1 MTSKLFG
8 LLGAAGYIAPRH
20 LDAIQATGN
29 ELVVACDPRDSV
41 GVLDRY
47 SLSTQF
53 VPTETAFSAFLRR
66 RQRDASV
73 RPIEYV
79 SICTP
84 NHLHPEHCRLAM
96 REHAHVI
103 CEKPLALTPAALDE
117 LATLELRTERRIYT
131 ILQLRVHE
139 RLLALRERLLAERE
153 SAREHS
159 VVLTYLTGRG
169 PWYQASWKGDPEKSG
184 GIATNIGIHLFDLL
198 LWLFGASRRERVYV
212 SDQQRMSGMLELEH
226 AKVRWF
232 LSVDPGDVARSSG
245 ASRGF
250 THRSLVVDGEV
261 LDFSDGFGG
270 LHARVYES
278 ILGGRGLGIADARA
292 SVELTHRLKRLPLA
306 APDGDAHDMC
316 RRP

>member
-1 MTSKLFG
+1 MSPKLFG
-8 LLGAAGYIAPRH
+8 MLGAAGYIAPRH

-29 ELVVACDPRDSV
+29 ELVVACDPCDSV

-47 SLSTQF
+47 SLSTHF

-73 RPIEYV
+73 RPVEYV

-103 CEKPLALTPAALDE
+103 CEKPLALTPAALEE
-117 LATLELRTERRIYT
+117 LAALELRTERRIYT
-131 ILQLRVHE
+131 ILQLRVDA
-139 RLLALRERLLAERE
+139 RLLALRERLLTEYGG
-153 SAREHS
+153 ARQHD

-198 LWLFGASRRERVYV
+198 LWLFGPARRERVYV
-212 SDQQRMSGMLELEH
+212 SDQKRMSGTLELAR

-232 LSVDPGDVARSSG
+232 LSVDPADVARSAG
-245 ASRGF
+245 ETRGF
-250 THRSLVVDGEV
+250 THRSLMVDGER

-278 ILGGRGLGIADARA
+278 ILAGQGLGIDDARP
-292 SVELTHRLKRLPLA
+292 SVELTHRLKRLPLTA
-306 APDGDAHDMC
+306 LDGDAHDMC
-316 RRP
+316 RRA

>member
-1 MTSKLFG
+1 MSSKLFG

-20 LDAIQATGN
+20 LDAIAATGN
-29 ELVVACDPRDSV
+29 ELLVACDPCDSV

-47 SLSTQF
+47 SLRTHFLPS
-53 VPTETAFSAFLRR
+53 ETAFSAFLRR

-73 RPIEYV
+73 RPVEYV

-139 RLLALRERLLAERE
+139 RLAALRQRLLTENERE
-153 SAREHS
+153 HD

-169 PWYQASWKGDPEKSG
+169 PWYQASWKGDPKKSG
-184 GIATNIGIHLFDLL
+184 GIATNIRIHLFDLL
-198 LWLFGASRRERVYV
+198 LWLFGPARRERVYV
-212 SDQQRMSGMLELEH
+212 SDQKRMAGTLELER

-232 LSVDPGDVARSSG
+232 LSTDPEDVARFSG
-245 ASRGF
+245 HARGF
-250 THRSLVVDGEV
+250 THRSLAVDGESV
-261 LDFSDGFGG
+261 DFSDGFAA
-270 LHARVYES
+270 LHTQVYES
-278 ILGGRGLGIADARA
+278 ILAGRGLGIEEARA

-306 APDGDAHDMC
+306 ALDGDAHELC
-316 RRP
+316 RPR

>member
-1 MTSKLFG
+1 MMTKLFG

-20 LDAIQATGN
+20 LDAIAATGN
-29 ELVVACDPRDSV
+29 ELAVACDPCDSV

-47 SLSTQF
+47 SLKTQF
-53 VPTETAFSAFLRR
+53 LPNETAFSAFLRR
-66 RQRDASV
+66 RQRDASA
-73 RPIEYV
+73 RPVEYV

-103 CEKPLALTPAALDE
+103 CEKPLALTPASLDE

-139 RLLALRERLLAERE
+139 RLAALRARLLAEP
-153 SAREHS
+153 AREHD

-198 LWLFGASRRERVYV
+198 LWLFGAARRERVYV
-212 SDQQRMSGMLELEH
+212 SDQKRMAGTLELER

-232 LSVDPGDVARSSG
+232 LSVDPADVARLSG
-245 ASRGF
+245 ESRAF
-250 THRSLVVDGEV
+250 THRSLAVDGESV
-261 LDFSDGFGG
+261 DFSDGFGG
-270 LHARVYES
+270 LHTQVYQS
-278 ILGGRGLGIADARA
+278 ILAGHGLGIDDARA
-292 SVELTHRLKRLPLA
+292 SVELTHRLKRLPLVA
-306 APDGDAHDMC
+306 LDADAHEMC
-316 RRP
+316 VRR